1 MANDLT
7 ELAGWLEPIINRLSD
22 RERTRLMRH
31 LATALRRRNQQ
42 RIRDQV
48 NPDGSPFAPR
58 KHTLRNQRGRVRRA
72 PMFRRLR
79 QARYMRVAGNSDMA
93 SVSILGRAGR
103 IAAVHQYGLRDRV
116 SPDGPQHDYESRRL
130 LGFAESDQH
139 FVLDTVLSYLDSG
152 VV

>member
-7 ELAGWLEPIINRLSD
+7 KLASWLDPLINRLGD
-22 RERTRLMRH
+22 RERTRLIRH

-48 NPDGSPFAPR
+48 NPDGSPFVPR
-58 KHTLRNQRGRVRRA
+58 KNTLRNKRGRVRRA

-79 QARYMRVAGNSDMA
+79 QARYMRVSSSSDTA
-93 SVSILGRAGR
+93 TVSILGRAGR

-116 SPDGPQHDYESRRL
+116 SPDGPQHDYDSRRL
-130 LGFAESDQH
+130 LGFAESDQN
-139 FVLDTVLSYLDSG
+139 FILDTVLEYLQSG
-152 VV
+152 VL